1 MYNSPFVVGDDKNWV
16 SQTKC
21 ISHPTMDKH
30 MILLPCLAEVLNH
43 HDYEQ
48 DKNKTTVV
56 THPSEMGQVSSS
68 SNGLLI
74 N

>member
-1 MYNSPFVVGDDKNWV
+1 MIHLLWLEM
-16 SQTKC
+16 TKIGLIKQEC

-43 HDYEQ
+43 HDYERY
-48 DKNKTTVV
+48 KTKKTTVV